1 MRTYDDGTTCCCAQT
16 RWRCATPGQ
25 RGSMNP
31 RPVKRA
37 CAKDRKEQNNTCPLE
52 IPRITPRTRTHTHTH
67 AHMTTRTHIVHYDV
81 HYTHYT
87 HTHTHTCHPPP
98 ATCILHPSECI
109 SCMHVILG
117 LYSMLCPYHMCPP
130 TQDTRAVR
138 KTLLLLAILTDYKC
152 TDPEDIPPVS
162 FLVRLFRLDTL

>member
-1 MRTYDDGTTCCCAQT
+1 MRTYDDGTTSCCAQT
-16 RWRCATPGQ
+16 HWRCATPGQ
-25 RGSMNP
+25 RGSMSP

-52 IPRITPRTRTHTHTH
+52 TPRITPRTRTHTHAH
-67 AHMTTRTHIVHYDV
+67 AHAHARTHDAHAR
-81 HYTHYT
+81 THDDT
-87 HTHTHTCHPPP
+87 HTHMPP
-98 ATCILHPSECI
+98 ASCILHPSECI

-130 TQDTRAVR
+130 TQDTRAAR

-152 TDPEDIPPVS
+152 IDPEDIPPVS
-162 FLVRLFRLDTL
+162 FLVRLFRLDIL